1 MRRTALV
8 LLLTAAIATAC
19 SDGEPDGTTVPQ
31 APPTSVA
38 ADVAVPAEVRTFL
51 DGVAEPGSIA
61 FTATYRVQRKL
72 GGGQRDLEVRSEPP
86 SWQIRDGDLVF
97 VDGPKPATCRVSA
110 ERCVGELREALLTP
124 TGVFSRFFSTGPAQ
138 ALRTDARRAGAGAPV
153 GTTRTV
159 LDQELRCLAIPI
171 RDATPATYCLTQ
183 DGVFGWVD
191 TPSVRYELI
200 AYRPGPTGGSAD
212 VPYPISANGG
222 FL

>member
-19 SDGEPDGTTVPQ
+19 SDDGPSGTSVPQ

-38 ADVAVPAEVRTFL
+38 ADAALPEEVRSFL
-51 DGVAEPGSIA
+51 DGVAEPGTVA
-61 FTATYRVQRKL
+61 FAATYRVQRKL
-72 GGGQRDLEVRSEPP
+72 GGGERALEVRSEPP
-86 SWQIRDGDLVF
+86 SWQIRDGDLLF
-97 VDGPKPATCRVSA
+97 VDGPKPATCRISA

-153 GTTRTV
+153 ASTRTV
-159 LDQELRCLAIPI
+159 LNQDLRCLAIPI
-171 RDATPATYCLTQ
+171 RGATPATYCRTE

-191 TPSVRYELI
+191 TPSVRYGLI